1 MPFALGQRWISDT
14 ESDLGLGTVVQ
25 VEGRMVTVLF
35 PATGDNRMFSRE
47 DAPLTRVIFNPG
59 DVVESHEEWKLTI
72 SEVKE
77 QGDIVAYV
85 GTRSDTNE
93 TIELRETLLNHN
105 VRFNKPQD
113 RLFAGQID
121 RLDRFGVR
129 YRSQLLRHKLATSDI
144 LGLQGPRVGLIPHQQ
159 WIAHEVGQR
168 FAPRVLLADEVGLGK
183 TIEAG
188 LIIHQQLL
196 TGRAERILIIV
207 PDSLRHQWLVEML
220 RRFNLKFSV
229 FDEERCVE
237 AYADNDNPFYT
248 EQLIICSMD
257 LLRQKKRL
265 DQAVD
270 ADWDLMVVDE
280 AHHLEWSE
288 EAPSR
293 AYKIVEALSDEVPGV
308 LLLTAT
314 PDQLGHQSH
323 FARLRLLDPDRFYD
337 YDAFIKEEENYRD
350 VALAADALIS
360 NQALSTESIN
370 ILTALI
376 SEKDISS
383 SLALIQDDDVAD
395 ELKQA
400 SRDELLQGLL
410 DRHGT
415 GRVLYRNSRA
425 SVKGFPK
432 RIFTAYPHAM
442 PEQYLTAARVNAMMS
457 TSRPGT
463 GIAQLEL
470 KVKQALSPEKIY
482 QAFDSDNAAWW
493 KFDPRVEW
501 LIEFLKEHRRE
512 KVLIIASQ
520 AETALSLEEALRT
533 REGIQ
538 ATVFHEGMSII
549 ERDKAGAYFA
559 QEIAGAQALICSEIG
574 SEGRN
579 FQFASHLVLFDLPLN
594 PDLLEQRIGRLDR
607 IGQENDIKIHLP
619 YLKDTAQEKLMNWY
633 HQGLNAF
640 ELTCPSGHVLYKT
653 FAAELLALLTISN
666 TSSEDNEQALTHLL
680 SGTQDKYQE
689 LKQAMEQGRDKLLEI
704 NSHGGEKAKELVK
717 RLAARDEDTDLITS
731 VIRLWDIIGV
741 DQEDNGE
748 NSIILKPTEHM
759 LYPSYPG
766 LPEDGITVTFNRE
779 TALSRDDIALI
790 TQEHPIV
797 QTALDLVTSSETG
810 TTSVAVLKNKSLP
823 AGTLFLELIYM
834 ADASAPKSSQLYR
847 YLPPTPIRVLLD
859 KSGNNLSEKVDYDSF
874 DKQLSA
880 VNRHIGSKLV
890 NASQVLIHPLLP
902 KAEAVA
908 QVELEKLVNAARE
921 SMTTQ
926 LTAELSRLEALKA
939 INPNIRED
947 ELDYLRDQMQDLRG
961 YIDDCPL
968 QLDAIR
974 LVLVSHA

>member
-35 PATGDNRMFSRE
+35 PATGDNRMFARE
-47 DAPLTRVIFNPG
+47 DAPLTRVIYNPG
-59 DVVESHEEWKLTI
+59 DIVESHEGWQLTI
-72 SEVKE
+72 SQLEEK
-77 QGDIVAYV
+77 DNIIIYH
-85 GTRSDTNE
+85 GTHNE
-93 TIELRETLLNHN
+93 TQEPVEIRETLLNHN

-121 RLDRFGVR
+121 RLDRYGVR
-129 YRSQLLRHKLATSDI
+129 YRTQCLRHKLATSDI

-159 WIAHEVGQR
+159 WIAHEVGRR

-196 TGRAERILIIV
+196 TGRAERVLIIV

-220 RRFNLKFSV
+220 RRFNLRFSV

-257 LLRQKKRL
+257 LLRKKKRL
-265 DQAVD
+265 EQAVD

-288 EAPSR
+288 DNPSR
-293 AYKIVEALSDEVPGV
+293 QYKIVEALSEVVPGV

-337 YDAFIKEEENYRD
+337 YDAFIEEEANYRD
-350 VALAADALIS
+350 VAEAADALT
-360 NQALSTESIN
+360 AAEKLSDNAINSLTE
-370 ILTALI
+370 LL
-376 SEKDISS
+376 SEKDINPN
-383 SLALIQDDDVAD
+383 IQMIQSDDVDSEQQQSAR
-395 ELKQA
+395 A
-400 SRDELLQGLL
+400 ELLQELL

-415 GRVLYRNSRA
+415 GRVLYRNSRVA
-425 SVKGFPK
+425 VKGFPQ
-432 RIFTAYPHAM
+432 RIFNPYKLAM
-442 PEQYLTAARVNAMMS
+442 PEQYKTAARVNAMMS
-457 TSRPGT
+457 VANST
-463 GIAQLEL
+463 GVAQLEL
-470 KVKQALSPEKIY
+470 KVKKALSPEKIY
-482 QAFDSDNAAWW
+482 QEFDSENAQWW
-493 KFDPRVEW
+493 KFDPRVDW
-501 LIEFLKEHRRE
+501 LIDFLKENRSQ

-520 AETALSLEEALRT
+520 ADTALSLEEALRT

-559 QEIAGAQALICSEIG
+559 QEEAGAQALICSEIG

-607 IGQENDIKIHLP
+607 IGQQNDVNIHLP
-619 YLKDTAQEKLMNWY
+619 FFADTAQDMLMTWY

-640 ELTCPSGHVLYKT
+640 ELTCPSGQILYKE
-653 FAAELLALLTISN
+653 FAAELLGVLTNGDDEAMTQLLN
-666 TSSEDNEQALTHLL
+666 H
-680 SGTQDKYQE
+680 TQQQYRE
-689 LKQAMEQGRDKLLEI
+689 LKHMMEQGRDKLLEI
-704 NSHGGEKAKELVK
+704 NSHGGERAQQLVK
-717 RLAARDEDTDLITS
+717 RIADNDQDTDLIS
-731 VIRLWDIIGV
+731 AVIRLWDIIGV

-748 NSIILKPTEHM
+748 NTIILKPTEHM
-759 LYPSYPG
+759 LFPTYPG
-766 LPEDGITVTFNRE
+766 LPEDGVTVTFDRE
-779 TALSRDDIALI
+779 TALSRDDIVLI
-790 TQEHPIV
+790 TQEHPLV
-797 QTALDLVTSSETG
+797 QTALDLIISSETG
-810 TTSVAVLKNKSLP
+810 SVNVAILKNKALP
-823 AGTLFLELIYM
+823 AGTLFLELIYI

-859 KSGNNLSEKVDYDSF
+859 KNGNNLSDKVDYDSF

-880 VNRHIGSKLV
+880 VNRHIASKLV
-890 NASQVLIHPLLP
+890 SASQAQIHPLLP
-902 KAEAVA
+902 KAQQVA
-908 QVELEKLVNAARE
+908 EDELDKLVSNARE
-921 SMTTQ
+921 SMTKQ
-926 LTAELSRLEALKA
+926 VTAELERLEALKA
-939 INPNIRED
+939 INPSIRED
-947 ELDYLRDQMQDLRG
+947 ELDYLRDQMQELTR
-961 YIDDCPL
+961 YLDDCPL

-974 LVLVSHA
+974 VVLVSHA